1 MGLQPLDSRLV
12 EAIQILDARGLSY
25 ADIRRALR
33 PLANRLRMPP
43 PSYTTVRR
51 IAITAR
57 SVVDGRTE
65 AADRIVAKLLQGR
78 LPSPYELDHLHEARQ
93 YSELVRTLVP

>member
-51 IAITAR
+51 IAITER